1 MTSDDDSRPEPGDS
15 DFFARFTLS
24 DDILDAAF
32 GASGGTPPPRVLRRG
47 RADDPRPAARDARA
61 SGAIA

>member
-1 MTSDDDSRPEPGDS
+1 MTAPTNPRPEPGDP

-32 GASGGTPPPRVLRRG
+32 GPTGGTPPPRVVRRRSG
-47 RADDPRPAARDARA
+47 DVTANQTETTTPRP
-61 SGAIA
+61 

>member
-1 MTSDDDSRPEPGDS
+1 MTPETDSRPEPGDP

-32 GASGGTPPPRVLRRG
+32 GPAGGTPPPRVVRG
-47 RADDPRPAARDARA
+47 PAGDVPAGRTGTITSRP
-61 SGAIA
+61 

>member
-1 MTSDDDSRPEPGDS
+1 MTAKTDPRPDPGDP

-32 GASGGTPPPRVLRRG
+32 GPTGGTPPPRVIRRPG
-47 RADDPRPAARDARA
+47 RTEPDRLEKPAP
-61 SGAIA
+61 

>member
-1 MTSDDDSRPEPGDS
+1 MTLSNDDRPDPGDP

-32 GASGGTPPPRVLRRG
+32 GPVGGTPAPRVVHRPSADDSSE
-47 RADDPRPAARDARA
+47 RADSTRRHEP
-61 SGAIA
+61 

>member
-1 MTSDDDSRPEPGDS
+1 MTPETDPRPEPGDL

-32 GASGGTPPPRVLRRG
+32 GPTGGTPPPRVVHRQSREVPAG
-47 RADDPRPAARDARA
+47 QTGTTTPRP
-61 SGAIA
+61 

>member
-1 MTSDDDSRPEPGDS
+1 MTSNSDSRPEPGDP

-32 GASGGTPPPRVLRRG
+32 GAAGGTPPPRVLRRG
-47 RADDPRPAARDARA
+47 RADDTRAAAWDASTPAT
-61 SGAIA
+61 IN

>member
-1 MTSDDDSRPEPGDS
+1 MTAQTDPRPEPSDP

-32 GASGGTPPPRVLRRG
+32 GPTGGTPPPRVVRRRSG
-47 RADDPRPAARDARA
+47 EVAADRP
-61 SGAIA
+61 GTTTPNP

>member
-1 MTSDDDSRPEPGDS
+1 MTTDDSRPDPADA

-32 GASGGTPPPRVLRRG
+32 GPTGGTPPPRFVCHHSG
-47 RADDPRPAARDARA
+47 EVAADRP
-61 SGAIA
+61 GTTTPNP